1 MRRASRHRDRPDPV
15 THAFRTVVGAD
26 GWERDFPF
34 CNCRVDQS
42 RLETWEGTA
51 NDVSCVRCRYQI
63 NPDGTP
69 AV

>member
-1 MRRASRHRDRPDPV
+1 MIVGQMRQTVGQRPTV
-15 THAFRTVVGAD
+15 THVFRTVVGAD
-26 GWERDFPF
+26 G
-34 CNCRVDQS
+34 
-42 RLETWEGTA
+42 WEGTA

>member
-1 MRRASRHRDRPDPV
+1 MIVGQMRRASRHRDRPDPV

-26 GWERDFPF
+26 GWE
-34 CNCRVDQS
+34 
-42 RLETWEGTA
+42 GTA